1 MSRQNPRFLKASH
14 SKFTELEVNL
24 QGKFISKLKCT
35 MFCLIGMGKVANKNI
50 PQLLMDH
57 GKYPKITKKLL
68 RFAPTNNENYGPN
81 PRHFFCQKGCEELKT
96 TSDRSVHKIFSFSEN
111 VFPPSEKYRFFGLP
125 AKNFP
130 GTPMVD
136 HPIYTIQ
143 PTKSSDL
150 QIFGDLHSPE
160 AKDQPSRR

>member
-1 MSRQNPRFLKASH
+1 
-14 SKFTELEVNL
+14 
-24 QGKFISKLKCT
+24 

-96 TSDRSVHKIFSFSEN
+96 TSDRSFHKIFSFSEN
-111 VFPPSEKYRFFGLP
+111 VFPPSDKYRFFVCRPKIFREHQWLTIPYTQSSPQNLRTCRSSGTS
-125 AKNFP
+125 P
-130 GTPMVD
+130 GTFTHRRLRSAQSEMRIPGSAGNE
-136 HPIYTIQ
+136 T
-143 PTKSSDL
+143 SDL
-150 QIFGDLHSPE
+150 DGVVEKGCGVVYTSV
-160 AKDQPSRR
+160 